1 MLIYMFLIFK
11 CFVCI
16 YIHLCTTC
24 TTGKQGGQKRV
35 SDPLEQRATD
45 YQVGVGNRT
54 WSLWKCTQN
63 SQHLFNPKHFPF
75 ISEKTGSQTC
85 DWVQSLSRV
94 EGGKICKYFIK
105 KRDYMGCTCSSVFM
119 YLFDMHRALCSVP
132 RMEGKQRMTHKSVY
146 GYLGLCW
153 FLKELFS
160 ISNPPI
166 RLGKENKV
174 NS

>member
-1 MLIYMFLIFK
+1 M
-11 CFVCI
+11 

-24 TTGKQGGQKRV
+24 IPGTQRGQKRV
-35 SDPLEQRATD
+35 SDPLEQRVTD
-45 YQVGVGNRT
+45 YQVGVGNWT

-63 SQHLFNPKHFPF
+63 SQLLRHLQPQTFPF
-75 ISEKTGSQTC
+75 YLWKNWKPNLWLSSTT
-85 DWVQSLSRV
+85 VQS
-94 EGGKICKYFIK
+94 EGEKNCKYHIK
-105 KRDYMGCTCSSVFM
+105 KWDYMGCTCRSVFM
-119 YLFDMHRALCSVP
+119 YLFDMHRALWSVP
-132 RMEGKQRMTHKSVY
+132 RMECKQRMTHKSIY

-153 FLKELFS
+153 SLKELFS